1 MTSVIVGPVLPEYVV
16 NPSPWVTPVWPPTQ
30 FLADAR
36 CPYCGMPLAG
46 TPAIACE
53 RGVKPGIGSPSWVR
67 TSDPRINRARPL

>member
-53 RGVKPGIGSPSWVR
+53 RGLAHQACVTDG
-67 TSDPRINRARPL
+67 